1 MADGKGVEWHNH
13 GLVADLS
20 DDPITWE
27 KLPETDWVVRA
38 NSAAIVNDNL
48 YVVGGLNDEGTT
60 NAVRKLNLDSN
71 EWSEISD
78 FPGTNRIKAFG
89 SASTE
94 LGGKLLVSPFSYQP
108 RFYDESNSSWQ
119 ATQSK

>member
-1 MADGKGVEWHNH
+1 MADGKGVKWHNH

-20 DDPITWE
+20 DDPITWK

-48 YVVGGLNDEGTT
+48 YVIGGLNDEGTT

-71 EWSEISD
+71 QWSEIPD

-89 SASTE
+89 SASAE
-94 LGGKLLVSPFSYQP
+94 LGGKLLVSPLAINRDFMMNPIRVGRQP
-108 RFYDESNSSWQ
+108 SL
-119 ATQSK
+119 K